1 MGSRVDSNSSL
12 QSRISRNARL
22 YEEVYDSHGD
32 LENLPLADNTKDTDI
47 NKLKELI
54 SDMNDKKTDNDI
66 SLKYDDSFW
75 ENKKRNIDDEKIHD
89 INKLL
94 EKARYENVKLKDS
107 DNDLLKSTRNILSKL
122 DVDDIHDIEENNNYS
137 SYEDEEVVHDK
148 LEMTRELKYRDKQ
161 KEADSL
167 IDNVMPD
174 NDLAMDLFF
183 DLKPTGDTIVTDPI
197 KNTNTISTKEIDTRE
212 LSDTSDIDIIKK
224 DVSGIDRDFFTSSY
238 EFSDKDFSDDE
249 DLFDDNR
256 GSGIFKIILLIIG
269 VILLVGVIVYFVI
282 NFGIGA

>member
-32 LENLPLADNTKDTDI
+32 LENLPLADNTKDIDI

-107 DNDLLKSTRNILSKL
+107 DNDLLKSTRNILSQL